1 MTLCT
6 YFMVDFRKSWEAA
19 HVSVSMVLNQ
29 MRRTRASWDCAD
41 FEVWGQREV
50 LERRRPVRRSSCDE
64 IADKL
69 QRQWSGE
76 SRVTGKRKKESRVD
90 VIGVGTR

>member
-1 MTLCT
+1 
-6 YFMVDFRKSWEAA
+6 
-19 HVSVSMVLNQ
+19 
-29 MRRTRASWDCAD
+29 
-41 FEVWGQREV
+41 
-50 LERRRPVRRSSCDE
+50 VRRSSCDE